1 MGSPVA
7 SSNGDHSG
15 KRVRT
20 SESALRIA
28 LKVAKDEGMVVD
40 KLCVSGGYIEVHIR
54 GVEAAEHSEK
64 DSGLEKW

>member
-1 MGSPVA
+1 MSA
-7 SSNGDHSG
+7 LARDHGDHSG
-15 KRVRT
+15 RRVRT

-40 KLCVSGGYIEVHIR
+40 KLCISGGYIEVHVR
-54 GVEAAEHSEK
+54 GVEGEEHSEK